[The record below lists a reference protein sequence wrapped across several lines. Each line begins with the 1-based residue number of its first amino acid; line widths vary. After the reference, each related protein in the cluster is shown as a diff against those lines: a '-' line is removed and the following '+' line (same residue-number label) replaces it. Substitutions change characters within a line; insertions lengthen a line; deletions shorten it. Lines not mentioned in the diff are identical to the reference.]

1 MGLGVGLGVGLGMG
15 LGVGLGVDV
24 HTIVA
29 DCPAANSPMA
39 QMYSAES
46 PSAMLSAYLVRV

>member
-1 MGLGVGLGVGLGMG
+1 MG